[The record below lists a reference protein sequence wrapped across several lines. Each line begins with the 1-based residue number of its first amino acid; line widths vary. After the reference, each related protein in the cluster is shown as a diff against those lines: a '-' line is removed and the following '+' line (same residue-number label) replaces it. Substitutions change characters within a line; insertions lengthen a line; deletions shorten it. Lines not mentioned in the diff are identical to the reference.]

1 MFDNYQLI
9 IEEQKLKIFFKNS
22 NFSPIKRNEHNLWEK
37 LKIEN
42 NTLRILC
49 EVDSYL
55 AADLA
60 DFIRISLLEDN
71 QSFTFETVMSHDSKI
86 NFLEKA
92 KQNNY
97 RIYLY
102 YSATEDPIININRVR
117 NRVALNG
124 HFVNEEKIR
133 DRYFKS
139 LQLLKKAIKISD
151 RAYIWDNSSIAAV
164 LIAEITNGSD
174 IELTDKPNTP
184 TWFINYVLD

>member
-1 MFDNYQLI
+1 
-9 IEEQKLKIFFKNS
+9 
-22 NFSPIKRNEHNLWEK
+22 
-37 LKIEN
+37 
-42 NTLRILC
+42 
-49 EVDSYL
+49 
-55 AADLA
+55 
-60 DFIRISLLEDN
+60 
-71 QSFTFETVMSHDSKI
+71 MSHDSKI